1 LNGSV
6 RAPETPDGG
15 ATPGRWPLRAEL
27 VLAAALGAL
36 QTVAFVWT
44 GAWPLQ
50 LICIAALAW
59 RVVRQTPLRAAGL
72 GLVFGTAWVGA
83 GTWWLFVSLHVYG
96 GLPAWLAVLSVAL
109 LSASLS
115 LYLAAAMATFVALRR
130 GRRVADVALF
140 TSLWLLA
147 ELARGVFFTGFPWIA
162 SGYAHV
168 DSPLAGLAPWL
179 GVYGLGAVGAGLAA
193 WVALL
198 APQQATGWL
207 RTGLGVVGALALG
220 LGLQTVG
227 FTDPSARLRV
237 TLLQGNV
244 PQDEKFAIERL
255 PETLGW
261 TRERLLAAPGELV
274 IAPETVIPLLPDQL
288 DPAYWQ
294 PLLQHFQNGAQA
306 ALIGLPL
313 GNEAAGYTN
322 SAAGISSRTA
332 ALEGGY
338 YRYDKHHLVPF
349 GEFVPFGFRWF
360 TRMMNIPLG
369 DFNRGPLAAPS
380 FAVRSERVAPNI
392 CYEDLFGEELAT
404 RFTDAAAAPTMF
416 ANISNIAWFGR
427 TIAIDQHLQISR
439 MRTLEFERPML
450 RATNTGA
457 TAVIDHRGRVTA
469 ALAPHTQGVLDA
481 VVEGR
486 VGLTPFARW
495 AGHLGLWPAWL
506 LALGV
511 VALAFRQRPRP

>member
-1 LNGSV
+1 
-6 RAPETPDGG
+6 
-15 ATPGRWPLRAEL
+15 
-27 VLAAALGAL
+27 
-36 QTVAFVWT
+36 
-44 GAWPLQ
+44 
-50 LICIAALAW
+50 
-59 RVVRQTPLRAAGL
+59 
-72 GLVFGTAWVGA
+72 
-83 GTWWLFVSLHVYG
+83 
-96 GLPAWLAVLSVAL
+96 
-109 LSASLS
+109 
-115 LYLAAAMATFVALRR
+115 M
-130 GRRVADVALF
+130 
-140 TSLWLLA
+140 
-147 ELARGVFFTGFPWIA
+147 
-162 SGYAHV
+162 
-168 DSPLAGLAPWL
+168 APWL